1 MKKTLAMLGAAA
13 LTISLTACGATQSDA
28 DQTASAADPSSAT
41 VQTTPPEVT
50 DGERPELPDGE
61 LPQFSDGE
69 RPELPDGE
77 LPQFSDGERPEL
89 PDGERPRFSDGE
101 RPQFNGPMDRPE
113 EGTQPSSE
121 GAQTQDDTEQTQP

>member
-1 MKKTLAMLGAAA
+1 MKKTLAMLMAAA

-69 RPELPDGE
+69 RP
-77 LPQFSDGERPEL
+77 
-89 PDGERPRFSDGE
+89 
-101 RPQFNGPMDRPE
+101 QFNGPMDRPE
-113 EGTQPSSE
+113 EGKQPSSE

>member
-1 MKKTLAMLGAAA
+1 MKKTLAMLMAAA

-50 DGERPELPDGE
+50 
-61 LPQFSDGE
+61 DGE

>member
-1 MKKTLAMLGAAA
+1 MKKTLAMLGAVA
-13 LTISLTACGATQSDA
+13 LTISLTACGATQS
-28 DQTASAADPSSAT
+28 
-41 VQTTPPEVT
+41 
-50 DGERPELPDGE
+50 
-61 LPQFSDGE
+61 PQFSDGE

-77 LPQFSDGERPEL
+77 LPQ
-89 PDGERPRFSDGE
+89 FSDGE

>member
-1 MKKTLAMLGAAA
+1 M
-13 LTISLTACGATQSDA
+13 
-28 DQTASAADPSSAT
+28 
-41 VQTTPPEVT
+41 T

-61 LPQFSDGE
+61 PPQFSDGE

-89 PDGERPRFSDGE
+89 PDGELPQFSDGE